1 MADYSVSRRFEW
13 HGFVSEK
20 VAGVMRMFGLS
31 VDRMCDRA
39 VEHCC
44 KVRIS
49 PGDVVY
55 ITGPSGA
62 GKSVLLRELE
72 KEFCAEERINLDE
85 IELVDDRAVID
96 CFEAELLDVL
106 GVLSSAGL
114 SDAFCFLN
122 EPALLSEGEQ
132 SRFRL
137 AKALASGKKVIFADE
152 FCSNLDRISA
162 SVICYNVQKFAKRHG
177 VTFILASSQDDVVLD
192 LSPDVLVVKE
202 LCGEAKVTY
211 KERRS

>member
-1 MADYSVSRRFEW
+1 MDYIVSRRFGW
-13 HGFVSEK
+13 DGFVSDK

-31 VDRMCDRA
+31 VDLMRERA

-72 KEFCAEERINLDE
+72 KEFCSEEKINLDE
-85 IELVDDRAVID
+85 IELISGRAVID
-96 CFEAELLDVL
+96 CFEGELLEGL
-106 GVLSSAGL
+106 GVLSAAGL
-114 SDAFCFLN
+114 SDAFCVLN

-137 AKALASGKKVIFADE
+137 AMALASGKQVIFADE

-162 SVICYNVQKFAKRHG
+162 CVICYNVHKFAKRHG
-177 VTFILASSQDDVVLD
+177 VTFVLASSHDDVVLD
-192 LSPDVLVVKE
+192 LAPDVLVVKE
-202 LCGEAKVTY
+202 LCGEARVTY

>member
-1 MADYSVSRRFEW
+1 MDYIISKRFGW
-13 HGFVSEK
+13 DGFVSEK

-31 VDRMCDRA
+31 VDLMSERA

-44 KVRIS
+44 NVRIIR
-49 PGDVVY
+49 GDVVY

-72 KEFCAEERINLDE
+72 KEFDVSERVNLDE
-85 IELVDDRAVID
+85 IELCDGRAVID
-96 CFEAELLDVL
+96 CFDGDLLEGL
-106 GVLSSAGL
+106 GFLSAAGL
-114 SDAFCFLN
+114 SDAFCVLN
-122 EPALLSEGEQ
+122 EPVRLSEGEQ
-132 SRFRL
+132 FRFRL
-137 AKALASGKKVIFADE
+137 AMALASGKKVIFADE

-162 SVICYNVQKFAKRHG
+162 CVICYNVQKFAKRHG
-177 VTFILASSQDDVVLD
+177 VTFVLASSHDDVVLD

-211 KERRS
+211 KNSR